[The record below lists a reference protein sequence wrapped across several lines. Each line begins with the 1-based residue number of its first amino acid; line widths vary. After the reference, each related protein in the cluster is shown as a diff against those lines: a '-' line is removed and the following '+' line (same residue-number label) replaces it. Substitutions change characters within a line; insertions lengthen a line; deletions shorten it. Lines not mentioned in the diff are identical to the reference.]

1 MRRIALSL
9 VAATALLTAA
19 CSNIT
24 HEEEGTAAGAVI
36 GVLVG
41 SLFGDGAG
49 KAVAMT
55 IGGVVGGLA
64 GKSIGRD
71 LDEADRRKAE
81 RAAFTAANAETSE
94 RIVWSS
100 DEKPGVKGYAEP
112 AGKAE
117 VDNGDL
123 CKSVRSVYVLDGEER
138 AETSR
143 FCFRNGRWEDG

>member
-1 MRRIALSL
+1 MRRICVFLLLAS
-9 VAATALLTAA
+9 ALLVSA

-24 HEEEGTAAGAVI
+24 HEEEGTAAGAVM

-49 KAVAMT
+49 RAVAMT
-55 IGGVVGGLA
+55 VGGVVGGLA
-64 GKSIGRD
+64 GKSWGRD
-71 LDEADRRKAE
+71 LDEADRRKAQ
-81 RAAFTAANAETSE
+81 RAAFTAANAQTSE

-100 DEKPGVKGYAEP
+100 DEKPGVGGYAVPVSKVE
-112 AGKAE
+112 A
-117 VDNGDL
+117 DNGDL
-123 CKSVRSVYVLDGEER
+123 CKTVRSVYVQDGKEQ